1 MRASFSN
8 LRGAID
14 AFAQLASSK
23 IEAVHVCVCVCVCVC
38 LCEKCTCLCPCT
50 RTAFDCIR
58 WFVVVFCFFGGAFCS
73 FFYYFSMEVFHVIH
87 AGGWRVQTRLS
98 IQEEPQEAFEQAM
111 ECALVCAE
119 RRWIHAVV

>member
-1 MRASFSN
+1 M
-8 LRGAID
+8 
-14 AFAQLASSK
+14 
-23 IEAVHVCVCVCVCVC
+23 CVCVKSARAYVHVRA
-38 LCEKCTCLCPCT
+38 LLSTVYVGLLL
-50 RTAFDCIR
+50 F
-58 WFVVVFCFFGGAFCS
+58 FVFLGCFLF